1 MSAASLKTIYAPA
14 PFTTRGKPVVISADP
29 KGNNF
34 LYTCG
39 NAVIIRN
46 IKNPNTTDI
55 YYEHAAQTTVA
66 KYAPSGFYIASGD
79 VSGTM
84 RIWDT
89 TQLEHPL
96 KIELKVLS
104 GAILD
109 IAWSADSQRIIVVG
123 DGKERFGAALLWDS
137 GASVGEITGHSKP
150 IISVDFKPTR
160 PFRVVTGSEDL
171 QANWFEGPPFK
182 FVKAFKEHQ
191 RFINCVRFAPDGSK
205 VLTVGADKKGFF
217 YDGKTG
223 DKVGALDGGADAHG
237 LGIYGCSWSPDS
249 KKVLTV
255 SADKTAKIWDA
266 EGKLE
271 KTFTFE
277 GGVEQQLLGCLWQ
290 GENLL
295 VVNLNGDITYLDQAN
310 PAKPIK
316 VLKGHN
322 KIITAL
328 AYDTATS
335 RLYSGSYD
343 GTILQ
348 WNLETGIAVPIAGQG
363 HTNSVTQAFVQGK
376 NLVSVSM
383 DDTLRVTPLD
393 SLQYAQQGVKLDSQ
407 PQSVTVSHSGNLT
420 VVATLNSVV
429 VLRGEKVVHTLAT
442 KYQPTSVAVSADDAE
457 VAVGAKDNS
466 IHIHSLS
473 GDSLKEVAVLTNH
486 RGSLTALAYSPD
498 GKWLAS
504 ADANRDVFV
513 WDKASRALKIEGWVF
528 HNAKVT
534 SLAWNPNSKFIVT
547 GSLDSHVY
555 VWNVAEPSKHIAI
568 KTAHRGGVNSVL
580 WTDDKTVASTGLDCS
595 VKTWSL
601 KI

>member
-1 MSAASLKTIYAPA
+1 MSAALKTIYAPS
-14 PFTTRGKPVVISADP
+14 PFTTRGKPVVLGADP

-39 NAVIIRN
+39 NSVIIRN
-46 IKNPNTTDI
+46 IKTPTQTDI
-55 YYEHAAQTTVA
+55 YYEHANQTTVA

-79 VSGTM
+79 VSGTL

-123 DGKERFGAALLWDS
+123 DGKERFGAAMLWDS

-150 IISVDFKPTR
+150 IISADFKPTR
-160 PFRVVTGSEDL
+160 PFRVVTGSEDF

-182 FVKAFKEHQ
+182 FIKAFKEHN
-191 RFINCVRFAPDGSK
+191 RFINSVRFAPDGSK
-205 VLTVGADKKGFF
+205 VLTVGADKKGYL

-223 DKVGALDGGADAHG
+223 DKVGDLAGGADAHG
-237 LGIYGCSWSPDS
+237 LGIYGSSWSPDS
-249 KKVLTV
+249 KRVLTV

-266 EGKLE
+266 DGKLLQ
-271 KTFTFE
+271 TFVFE
-277 GGVEQQLLGCLWQ
+277 GGIEQQQLGCLWQ
-290 GENLL
+290 GDNLL
-295 VVNLNGDITYLDQAN
+295 TVNLNGDINYLDQAN
-310 PAKPIK
+310 PQAPAR

-322 KIITAL
+322 KLVTCL
-328 AYDTATS
+328 AYDSHSS

-343 GTILQ
+343 GAILQ

-363 HTNSVTQAFVQGK
+363 HSNSVTQSIVQGG
-376 NLVSVSM
+376 NLVTISM
-383 DDTLRVTPLD
+383 DDTVRFTPVAA
-393 SLQYAQQGVKLDSQ
+393 LQYAQQGLKLESQ
-407 PQSVTVSHSGNLT
+407 PQGVAVAHGKDITVI
-420 VVATLNSVV
+420 ATLNSVV
-429 VLRGEKVVHTLAT
+429 VVSGDKVVHTHAT
-442 KYQPTSVAVSADDAE
+442 KYQPTSIAISVDSAE

-466 IHIHSLS
+466 IHIYTLQGHALN
-473 GDSLKEVAVLTNH
+473 DVAVLSGH
-486 RGSLTALAYSPD
+486 RGFLTSLAYSPD
-498 GKWLAS
+498 GKYLAS
-504 ADANRDVFV
+504 ADQNRDIFV
-513 WDKASRALKIEGWVF
+513 WDKATRALKIDGWVF
-528 HNAKVT
+528 HNARVT
-534 SLAWNPNSKFIVT
+534 SLAWNPNSKYIVS

-580 WTDDKTVASTGLDCS
+580 WIDEHTIASAGLDCS
-595 VKTWSL
+595 IKTWTV
-601 KI
+601 KF

>member
-1 MSAASLKTIYAPA
+1 MSATLKTIYAPTPLTA
-14 PFTTRGKPVVISADP
+14 RGKPVVISPDP

-46 IKNPNTTDI
+46 IKTPTQTDI

-79 VSGTM
+79 VTGVL

-104 GAILD
+104 SSILD

-123 DGKERFGAALLWDS
+123 DGKERFGAAMLWDS

-160 PFRVVTGSEDL
+160 PFRVITGSEDL

-182 FVKAFKEHQ
+182 FVKAFKEHS
-191 RFINCVRFAPDGSK
+191 RFVNCVRYAPDGNK
-205 VLTVGADKKGFF
+205 ALTVGADKKGFF

-223 DKVGALDGGADAHG
+223 EKVGALLAGGDAHG
-237 LGIYGCSWSPDS
+237 LGIYACSWSPDS
-249 KKVLTV
+249 KRVLTV

-266 EGKLE
+266 DGNLLQ
-271 KTFTFE
+271 TFTFE

-290 GENLL
+290 GENVL
-295 VVNLNGDITYLDQAN
+295 VVNLNGDITYLDLNN
-310 PAKPIK
+310 PAKPLRVI
-316 VLKGHN
+316 KGHN

-328 AYDTATS
+328 AYDTS
-335 RLYSGSYD
+335 SSHLFSGSYD
-343 GTILQ
+343 GAILQ
-348 WNLETGIAVPIAGQG
+348 WNLETGIAVPVAGQG
-363 HTNSVTQAFVQGK
+363 HTNSITQAFVQGK
-376 NLVSVSM
+376 NLVTISM
-383 DDTLRVTPLD
+383 DDTIRFTPLG

-407 PQSVTVSHSGNLT
+407 PQSVAVSVKKDLA

-429 VLRGEKVVHTLAT
+429 LVRGEKIVHTLPT
-442 KYQPTSVAVSADDAE
+442 KYQPTSVAISVDDGE

-466 IHIHSLS
+466 IHILHIS
-473 GDSLKEVAVLTNH
+473 GDELKESAVLGGH
-486 RGSLTALAYSPD
+486 RGFLTALAYSPD

-504 ADANRDVFV
+504 ADQNRDIFV
-513 WDKASRALKIEGWVF
+513 WDKASHSQKIDGWVF
-528 HNAKVT
+528 HNARVT
-534 SLAWNPNSKFIVT
+534 SIAWNPNSKFIVS

-555 VWNVAEPSKHIAI
+555 VWSIAEPSKHIAI

-580 WTDDKTVASTGLDCS
+580 WTDETTVASTGLDCS
-595 VKTWSL
+595 VKTWNI
-601 KI
+601 KA